1 MKAVPPCSCR
11 RKELVQEPCG
21 RRECEAS
28 RDRPVC
34 LEARGKEG
42 SRYELR
48 QNWLPGPDHIA
59 VVGRVKEC

>member
-1 MKAVPPCSCR
+1 M
-11 RKELVQEPCG
+11 QEPCG

-34 LEARGKEG
+34 LEGRGKEG
-42 SRYELR
+42 SWCELR

-59 VVGRVKEC
+59 IVGRVKEC